1 MCNVIDLNTN
11 IDAQFQLKYI
21 QYTGWFN
28 KTTESSNTSQISE
41 RDVHLKLHKNRAG
54 YYNVEGKSSNTFE
67 KYIIQGYL
75 SKDNTITRF
84 HHFHVR
90 KLKKSISSLP
100 PISLSKIT
108 KHSSTTTIS
117 TLIQSIKH
125 ATVITTTSTVR
136 AKQETENPPLMS
148 LGYVA
153 LSDEKLLE
161 DNFCETN

>member
-108 KHSSTTTIS
+108 NIVRLLQIPHLFNLLNMLLLSQ
-117 TLIQSIKH
+117 LLQQS
-125 ATVITTTSTVR
+125 
-136 AKQETENPPLMS
+136 E
-148 LGYVA
+148 
-153 LSDEKLLE
+153 LSKKLKILL
-161 DNFCETN
+161 